1 MLCARNKLS
10 GEIPRR
16 NSTKIS
22 YLREIRYQAKDKLSA
37 RNRLSVKVFT
47 YVISRQYLKAPNLR
61 DEKAK
66 QANARVLPPTAIL
79 PCLAAADDDS
89 NSQHSPPSSVPALLF
104 SSAVRGPRNGRYPP
118 SLVCCISRCRWHL
131 SLVSPRLRRPLMMR

>member
-22 YLREIRYQAKDKLSA
+22 YLREIRYQAKDMLSA

-104 SSAVRGPRNGRYPP
+104 SSAVRAPRITADIRPHSCAASHAVDGISPW
-118 SLVCCISRCRWHL
+118 SL
-131 SLVSPRLRRPLMMR
+131 LVSGGR

>member
-1 MLCARNKLS
+1 MLCARSKLS

-47 YVISRQYLKAPNLR
+47 YVISRQYLKAPNLL

-66 QANARVLPPTAIL
+66 QNQHDARVPPPTAIL

-104 SSAVRGPRNGRYPP
+104 SSAVRAPRITADIRPH
-118 SLVCCISRCRWHL
+118 SCAASRWHL